1 MKAHRGTEHRLVDLS
16 LKNIPWQT
24 AITACDEKMV
34 SLDGVLEQCRVK
46 LQAEAKKQ
54 LQNVEK
60 SRERFKKHIDSL
72 IAAIKREAE
81 DVDRRLSACADRVQY
96 CLGEIDSNRDSVQG
110 WREKCKEMLDVSTNS
125 DFSDNLSAMESFI
138 SETQKT
144 ITSINEMNI
153 KYDIYNSH
161 SVDNTYI
168 KQLIGDITTVESH
181 RVHNKAWDIACTP
194 TGELI
199 VGRADSD
206 AIIYDADNKAKRT
219 LMKPPNVTEWSPKYV
234 SSMDDGILVSN
245 NVRSGDGGCVMRYTH
260 DGTFSHKVCECY
272 APRGVTRWRG
282 RVVVIGA
289 NDEAG
294 YVNVYDDK
302 DGLLELKQTK
312 KDQALPLA
320 AYVTNNP
327 KTQDLVVTYK
337 SGVTALRE
345 DLEHRWDFPG
355 ESTRH
360 GQLTWVRGVS
370 VCQDG
375 HVLINDRDAGR
386 VLVLSP
392 DGKFVREYR
401 MPHQDKYYLQGLCVD
416 KNNNVHVID
425 HHTGTMF
432 KFRLVL

>member
-1 MKAHRGTEHRLVDLS
+1 MNAHRGTEHRLLDLS

-60 SRERFKKHIDSL
+60 SRERLKEHIDSL

-81 DVDRRLSACADRVQY
+81 DVDRRLGACADRVQY
-96 CLGEIDSNRDSVQG
+96 CLGEIDSNRDSVLG
-110 WREKCKEMLDVSTNS
+110 WRKTCRDMLDVSTNF
-125 DFSDNLSAMESFI
+125 DLSDNLSAMESFI
-138 SETQKT
+138 SETQKK
-144 ITSINEMNI
+144 ITSINEMNT
-153 KYDIYNSH
+153 KYDVYNYH
-161 SVDNTYI
+161 SVDSTAI

-181 RVHNKAWDIACTP
+181 RVLNQPWDIACTP

-199 VGRADSD
+199 IGGHTD
-206 AIIYDADNKAKRT
+206 AIIYDADHKEKHT
-219 LMKPPNVTEWSPKYV
+219 LMKPPNVTEWDPRYV

-245 NVRSGDGGCVMRYTH
+245 YVISDDGGDVIRYTH
-260 DGTFSHKVCECY
+260 DGAFSRKVCEHNF
-272 APRGVTRWRG
+272 PRSVTRWRG

-289 NDEAG
+289 SDEAG
-294 YVNVYDDK
+294 HVNVYDDK
-302 DGLLELKQTK
+302 DGLLELKQRK
-312 KDQALPLA
+312 KDQALPQA
-320 AYVTNNP
+320 TYVTNNP

-401 MPHQDKYYLQGLCVD
+401 MPHQDEYYLQGLCVD

-425 HHTGTMF
+425 HHTGAVF

>member
-1 MKAHRGTEHRLVDLS
+1 MESHRGTEHRLVDLS

-60 SRERFKKHIDSL
+60 SRERLKEHIDSL
-72 IAAIKREAE
+72 IAAIEREAE
-81 DVDRRLSACADRVQY
+81 DVDCRLSACADRVQY
-96 CLGEIDSNRDSVQG
+96 CLGEIDSNRHSVKG
-110 WREKCKEMLDVSTNS
+110 WRETCRDMLDDSTNS
-125 DFSDNLSAMESFI
+125 DFSDKLSAMESFI
-138 SETQKT
+138 SETQKK

-153 KYDIYNSH
+153 KYDIYNYNI
-161 SVDNTYI
+161 VDNNHI

-181 RVHNKAWDIACTP
+181 RVHANPFGISCTP

-199 VGRADSD
+199 VGGVYSE
-206 AIIYDADNKAKRT
+206 AIIYDADHKEKLT
-219 LMKPPNVTEWSPKYV
+219 LMKPPNVTEWNPYYV

-245 NVRSGDGGCVMRYTH
+245 FVRSGDGGGVIRYTH
-260 DGTFSHKVCECY
+260 DGAFSRKVCELNF
-272 APRGVTRWRG
+272 PRSVTRWRG

-294 YVNVYDDK
+294 YVDVYDDK
-302 DGLLELKQTK
+302 DGQVVHKDRKE
-312 KDQALPLA
+312 DQALPKA

-327 KTQDLVVTYK
+327 KTQDLIVTSR
-337 SGVTALRE
+337 SGVTALRK

-392 DGKFVREYR
+392 DGEFVREYR
-401 MPHQDKYYLQGLCVD
+401 MPHQNEYNLQGICVD

-425 HHTGTMF
+425 RDKATMF

>member
-1 MKAHRGTEHRLVDLS
+1 MVKLDEH
-16 LKNIPWQT
+16 LK
-24 AITACDEKMV
+24 
-34 SLDGVLEQCRVK
+34 QCRINM
-46 LQAEAKKQ
+46 QAEAKKQ
-54 LQNVEK
+54 LRNVEK
-60 SRERFKKHIDSL
+60 SRERLKEHIDSL
-72 IAAIKREAE
+72 IAAIEREAE
-81 DVDRRLSACADRVQY
+81 DLYRLLGACADRIQDTVN
-96 CLGEIDSNRDSVQG
+96 EIEKNRDSVQG
-110 WREKCKEMLDVSTNS
+110 WRETCKEMLDVSTNS

-138 SETQKT
+138 SETQKKV
-144 ITSINEMNI
+144 TSISEINI

-161 SVDNTYI
+161 SVDKTYI

-181 RVHNKAWDIACTP
+181 RVPNKPWGISCTP
-194 TGELI
+194 TCELI
-199 VGRADSD
+199 VGGFLSD
-206 AIIYDADNKAKRT
+206 AIIYDADHKAFRT
-219 LMKPPNVTEWSPKYV
+219 LMKPPNVTEWNPSHV

-245 NVRSGDGGCVMRYTH
+245 CVMSGDGGGVMRYTH
-260 DGTFSHKVCECY
+260 DGAFSRKVCEY
-272 APRGVTRWRG
+272 SAPRGVTRWRG
-282 RVVVIGA
+282 PVVIIGA
-289 NDEAG
+289 SDEAG

-302 DGLLELKQTK
+302 DGQLVRKHRKE
-312 KDQALPLA
+312 DQALPRA

-327 KTQDLVVTYK
+327 KTQNLLVTYE

-360 GQLTWVRGVS
+360 GQLTWVTGVS

-401 MPHQDKYYLQGLCVD
+401 MPHQDEYYLQGLCVD

-425 HHTGTMF
+425 SHTGTMF